1 MLCLVSNNN
10 HKIIEIEKKFTA
22 SKIKKLRNNGEFK
35 EHLDKVFEIIENANP
50 ESNSRLEKAINYII
64 SRKKSSLEILN
75 DGHLDLSNN
84 SAERGV
90 KPFVM
95 ARKNFLFSNTS
106 NGAESSIVV
115 FSILQTEIADGLDA
129 KSYLKTL
136 VDKIGSNPTEEE
148 LESLLPWNIVL

>member
-64 SRKKSSLEILN
+64 SRKKSFLEILN

-106 NGAESSIVV
+106 NGPV
-115 FSILQTEIADGLDA
+115 
-129 KSYLKTL
+129 
-136 VDKIGSNPTEEE
+136 
-148 LESLLPWNIVL
+148 

>member
-1 MLCLVSNNN
+1 
-10 HKIIEIEKKFTA
+10 
-22 SKIKKLRNNGEFK
+22 
-35 EHLDKVFEIIENANP
+35 
-50 ESNSRLEKAINYII
+50 
-64 SRKKSSLEILN
+64 
-75 DGHLDLSNN
+75 
-84 SAERGV
+84 
-90 KPFVM
+90 M

-136 VDKIGSNPTEEE
+136 VNKIGSNPTEEE